1 MPYLIDGH
9 NLIACLPDIS
19 LDDPNDE
26 AKLVNKLR
34 SFVAGGGKK
43 CTVVFDGGIPGGRS
57 GMSNRAVNVTFAAA
71 EHSNADVIIKRRI
84 RRARDSRFWT
94 VVTSDLDV
102 LNFAKRHGMKCMR
115 SAEFARFLRSNKSD
129 GGDSSD
135 LGEEI
140 DPRIPD
146 DELDDWLK
154 MFGVDDEGED
164 EASGDD
170 DRVE

>member
-1 MPYLIDGH
+1 MPFLIDGH

-26 AKLVNKLR
+26 ARLVNKLR

-43 CTVVFDGGIPGGRS
+43 CTVVFDGGIPGGQS
-57 GMSNRAVNVTFAAA
+57 AMSNNSVKVTFAAA

-84 RRARDSRFWT
+84 KRARDATFWT
-94 VVTSDLDV
+94 VVTSDLEV
-102 LNFAKRHGMKCMR
+102 LSFARRHGLKCMR
-115 SAEFARFLRSNKSD
+115 SADFARLLRSNQSHGA
-129 GGDSSD
+129 GGSD

-140 DPRIPD
+140 DPRISD
-146 DELDDWLK
+146 DELDDWLN

-164 EASGDD
+164 EACDGD
-170 DRVE
+170 

>member
-26 AKLVNKLR
+26 ALLVNKLR

-43 CTVVFDGGIPGGRS
+43 CTVVFDGGVPGGQS
-57 GMSNRAVNVTFAAA
+57 TMSNNAVKVTFAAA
-71 EHSNADVIIKRRI
+71 EHSNADVVIKRRI
-84 RRARDSRFWT
+84 RRTPDSTFWT
-94 VVTSDLDV
+94 VVTSDRDV
-102 LNFAKRHGMKCMR
+102 LNFAKRHRMKCMR
-115 SAEFARFLRSNKSD
+115 SADFARFLRSNKSD
-129 GGDSSD
+129 GGDCGD

-146 DELDDWLK
+146 DELDDWLN

-164 EASGDD
+164 EASEDD
-170 DRVE
+170 DRAE